1 VVKIVETPRDG
12 FQGLP
17 YVIETGKKIEYINLL
32 LKCGFNTVEVGSFVS
47 PKIIPQMADT
57 AKVIEGLDLTN
68 TDSKIAVLV
77 ATEKGG
83 QMAMQ
88 FEQVDQVFY
97 PFSTS
102 PTFLKKNI
110 NQTIEESV
118 ISIFNLQ
125 NLCINH
131 NKKLVVYFSMGFDSA
146 YGDSWSLELLYRY
159 VEVFMT
165 MGLTSFPFSDIFGDA
180 SPERINTVFKSLIK
194 EYPDMEFALHLHS
207 LAENRIAK
215 VDAAFQAG
223 IRQFEAVLGGLG
235 GCPQTGKELLGNL
248 PTGELLNY
256 LESKNIDTGV
266 SVDSLYL
273 AKEYLINNI
282 QINS

>member
-1 VVKIVETPRDG
+1 MVKIVETPRDG